1 MNNMGGRGND
11 ALNPLLRMAAL
22 AGVEHVVKLHISR
35 GDNVD
40 AQDGAGMTALMLA
53 ASKNRA
59 SVCAL
64 LLEAGA
70 DPGICDP
77 SGRNALSIA
86 KAARATDAAQVLSAA
101 SVKPELQDDTLG
113 PDDAGTPSWI
123 GLISIHDD
131 WEPGGLGEWEA
142 EEVKAPPQGDQ
153 SIAEKAAAIH
163 RSISIH
169 VPIDNDEDWNDFEAM
184 LPEQAARTKV
194 DEAWT
199 EELRNLLLR
208 AMREGRVS
216 EKSVVGLSAPD
227 GELDESIERII
238 RALLAEIVALP
249 DDGAEAEIDPV
260 LEDPSELEEVELTSL
275 LTYAEDLD
283 PWRCD
288 PARLYFKESRVGR
301 LLTAEEEMSLGKEM
315 EQSLDLAVNILAFWA
330 AGRNVLEKI
339 GLTVDS
345 EPGDP
350 SSFAL
355 SRLEEFDEEDEIQG
369 LLVEDEEDDIDA
381 NDSTNKIH
389 AAEEILASV
398 PRGDWTGSSVEMN
411 RLKSDP
417 KVLLGLADLAQ
428 PGSQANAFRD
438 AVERYARARETMI
451 VCNLRLVYSV
461 VKRYQGHGLMLDD
474 LIQEGNIGLIKAA
487 ERYDWHKGF
496 KFSTYATWWI
506 RQSAHRAL
514 ADKGRTIRVP
524 VHLNE
529 KLIQVSRAAKAYE
542 DEHGSAP
549 TDLVLA
555 ESLSIPVERVSQFSS
570 RMQEPLCL
578 HETDADGVPWEDKL
592 FDDPRHSLDLANEH
606 AALARVLQ
614 STLLTIDKRSA
625 DVITLRFGLDGGG
638 PRTLEEIGEGFG
650 LTRERIRQIENKA
663 MAKLAH
669 PSRRALLAQ
678 YSQPNER
685 RRNSKDAPAR
695 AGPQTTFRKTKQQAE
710 AEETEFQMAARNL
723 GVQKIAIRI
732 SQRHVEFKS
741 EIVLGQGL
749 AVW

>member
-1 MNNMGGRGND
+1 MERLNGNG
-11 ALNPLLRMAAL
+11 LNPLFRMAAL

-40 AQDGAGMTALMLA
+40 AQDGTGMTALMLA

-59 SVCAL
+59 AVCTL

-86 KAARATDAAQVLSAA
+86 EAARATDAAQVLSAA
-101 SVKPELQDDTLG
+101 STKPELNDHLLQANDT
-113 PDDAGTPSWI
+113 DTPAWI
-123 GLISIHDD
+123 QFISVHDD
-131 WEPGGLGEWEA
+131 WEPNGLGEWEA
-142 EEVKAPPQGDQ
+142 EEVKPPPKGDQ

-163 RSISIH
+163 RSISLH
-169 VPIDNDEDWNDFEAM
+169 VPIDNYDDWNDFEAM
-184 LPEQAARTKV
+184 LPEEATRPKV

-199 EELRNLLLR
+199 EELRRLLLR

-216 EKSVVGLSAPD
+216 EKGVLDLSTLE
-227 GELDESIERII
+227 GEHDEDNERLI

-249 DDGAEAEIDPV
+249 DDGAEAEIDPA
-260 LEDPSELEEVELTSL
+260 LDEPTELEEDELTSL
-275 LTYAEDLD
+275 LTFGEDLD

-315 EQSLDLAVNILAFWA
+315 EQSLDLAVNILASWA
-330 AGRNVLEKI
+330 AGRNALEKI
-339 GLTVDS
+339 GLIADS
-345 EPGDP
+345 DPGDP

-355 SRLEEFDEEDEIQG
+355 SRLEEFDEQDEIQES
-369 LLVEDEEDDIDA
+369 LVEDEEDEIDA
-381 NDSTNKIH
+381 NDSINNIH
-389 AAEEILASV
+389 AAEEISAGV
-398 PRGDWTGSSVEMN
+398 PKGDWTGSSVELN
-411 RLKSDP
+411 RLKSAP
-417 KVLLGLADLAQ
+417 KILLGLADPAQ

-529 KLIQVSRAAKAYE
+529 KLVQVSRAAKAYE
-542 DEHGSAP
+542 NEHGSAP
-549 TDLVLA
+549 TAVTLA
-555 ESLSIPVERVSQFSS
+555 EILSIPVERVLKFSS
-570 RMQEPLCL
+570 RMDEPLCL
-578 HETDADGVPWEDKL
+578 HEADSDGVLWEDKL
-592 FDDPRHSLDLANEH
+592 SDDSQHSLDLANEH
-606 AALARVLQ
+606 AALARVFQ
-614 STLLTIDKRSA
+614 SILLTIDKRSA
-625 DVITLRFGLDGGG
+625 DVIALRFGLDGGG
-638 PRTLEEIGEGFG
+638 PRTLEEIGEVFG

-663 MAKLAH
+663 MTKLAH

-678 YSQPNER
+678 YLPPNER
-685 RRNSKDAPAR
+685 RRNSKPYSQELDFKPPSEKQSTKRRPKKQNFKWRPGIPASKR
-695 AGPQTTFRKTKQQAE
+695 
-710 AEETEFQMAARNL
+710 
-723 GVQKIAIRI
+723 
-732 SQRHVEFKS
+732 
-741 EIVLGQGL
+741 
-749 AVW
+749 